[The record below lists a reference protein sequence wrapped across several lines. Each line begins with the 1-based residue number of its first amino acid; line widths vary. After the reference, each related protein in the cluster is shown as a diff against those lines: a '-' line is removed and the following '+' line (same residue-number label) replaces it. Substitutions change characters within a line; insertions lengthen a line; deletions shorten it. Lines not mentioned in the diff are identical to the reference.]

1 MRLIYNI
8 LFAVTLVGGSIA
20 AWLIPSTTT
29 ASPVVDATP
38 ASIRQTAIAFYEHR
52 LTEDPHSA
60 LDMAQLAAL
69 VMEEGRM
76 SGDERSFV
84 KAESLAIRSLGERT
98 RKNGRSAALLVN
110 ALLAQ
115 HRFAEANVVVH
126 DLVEREPD
134 EPGYRALL
142 AESLM
147 EVGDYAGAIR
157 ELGGIRARR
166 TDLGIAPRFAR

>member
-1 MRLIYNI
+1 MGAIPAQVFPQTMSPQTTRPSARRSRTSRRPHSETNPSFAPIPPMRLIYNI

-98 RKNGRSAALLVN
+98 
-110 ALLAQ
+110 
-115 HRFAEANVVVH
+115 
-126 DLVEREPD
+126 
-134 EPGYRALL
+134 
-142 AESLM
+142 
-147 EVGDYAGAIR
+147 
-157 ELGGIRARR
+157 
-166 TDLGIAPRFAR
+166 